1 MIAAHYHAVLCIMGL
16 LAILS
21 RQQCYATLAP
31 QHFATLRLARNGKSE
46 VVDKLESFS
55 KHLIPTGEHESAIAT
70 RKLQEPHSTITQIG
84 EELNGQGNF
93 QDRFGSSIA
102 ISDDGLFCVVG
113 AIGQMSGTTIEGAS
127 QGKGYALAFKRL
139 TISGS
144 WGPMGQILEG
154 RAPGDRFGD
163 EVAMSGDGHT
173 IVIGSRNSDE
183 PTTPT
188 ELNDIGLV
196 QVYTYNESENQWEK
210 LGEDMWGEA
219 SLDQSGV
226 CIAASDDARTI
237 AIGARYNDNDNGNNS
252 GHVRVWKF
260 DKTVSPPN
268 WVRKGVDIDGE
279 AKGDQSG
286 RSVAMSDD
294 GSIIAIGA
302 RLNDGV
308 NGNKSGHVRVYKYNE
323 SGNSWDPLGQELDGE
338 AQGDQSGFDLT
349 MSGEGTIV
357 AIGARLNDGGGNNA
371 GHVRVYKL
379 DDHLS
384 SPQWARMGSDIDG
397 QNAKDQSGRNIDMST
412 DGSTLIVGSLN
423 GDVGTLNNAGITRIY
438 KWDIF
443 ELDWIQYGSD
453 VVGDSRKDNASY
465 DVAMSGDGKTILVGA
480 RLSDGD
486 QNDIHFD
493 SGQAS
498 LFQIQLQSSLGG
510 GMSFIRF
517 GSMFSNAFISNA
529 TSFFPGRSA
538 LQHPHWSPF

>member
-237 AIGARYNDNDNGNNS
+237 AIGARYNDGNGNNS

-268 WVRKGVDIDGE
+268 WVRVGVDIDGE
-279 AKGDQSG
+279 ARGDQSG

-294 GSIIAIGA
+294 GSIVAIGA
-302 RLNDGV
+302 RFNDGV
-308 NGNKSGHVRVYKYNE
+308 NGEDSGHVRVYKYNE

-379 DDHLS
+379 DDQLS
-384 SPQWARMGSDIDG
+384 SPQWVQMGSDIDG
-397 QNAKDQSGRNIDMST
+397 QNAKDQSGRNIDISQDGRVLIIASFHVST
-412 DGSTLIVGSLN
+412 DEVNKAGHVRVYIWNVRQQDWVQTGNEIEGGSP
-423 GDVGTLNNAGITRIY
+423 GDQLG
-438 KWDIF
+438 F
-443 ELDWIQYGSD
+443 D
-453 VVGDSRKDNASY
+453 VTISGDSKS
-465 DVAMSGDGKTILVGA
+465 ILVGA
-480 RLSDGD
+480 RLHDTD
-486 QNDIHFD
+486 VN
-493 SGQAS
+493 
-498 LFQIQLQSSLGG
+498 
-510 GMSFIRF
+510 R
-517 GSMFSNAFISNA
+517 NAGHVKVYMYEPA
-529 TSFFPGRSA
+529 DEVGELVECPAKGVD
-538 LQHPHWSPF
+538 PFCPLI

>member
-1 MIAAHYHAVLCIMGL
+1 MNIQNIEDFSGL
-16 LAILS
+16 GETQDHFGTSLS
-21 RQQCYATLAP
+21 L
-31 QHFATLRLARNGKSE
+31 
-46 VVDKLESFS
+46 
-55 KHLIPTGEHESAIAT
+55 
-70 RKLQEPHSTITQIG
+70 
-84 EELNGQGNF
+84 
-93 QDRFGSSIA
+93 
-102 ISDDGLFCVVG
+102 SDDGKYCVVG
-113 AIGQMSGTTIEGAS
+113 ATGPGGNIGAGFGRGYILAYSYDENNENWVAMGNTIH
-127 QGKGYALAFKRL
+127 GKKV
-139 TISGS
+139 
-144 WGPMGQILEG
+144 
-154 RAPGDRFGD
+154 GDMFGD

-173 IVIGSRNSDE
+173 IVVGARKGEIGGQDINS
-183 PTTPT
+183 
-188 ELNDIGLV
+188 GAV
-196 QVYTYNESENQWEK
+196 FVYTYNEGVKDWEQ
-210 LGEDMWGEA
+210 LGTEMYGEKTED
-219 SLDQSGV
+219 LSGWS
-226 CIAASDDARTI
+226 IAASYDARTI
-237 AIGARYNDNDNGNNS
+237 AIGAVFNDGNGNNS

-268 WVRKGVDIDGE
+268 WVRVGVDIDGE
-279 AKGDQSG
+279 ARGDQSG

-294 GSIIAIGA
+294 GSIVAIGA
-302 RLNDGV
+302 RFNDGV
-308 NGNKSGHVRVYKYNE
+308 NGEDSGHVRVYKYNE

-384 SPQWARMGSDIDG
+384 SPQWVQMGSDIDG